1 MILLQI
7 IQPQRDKS
15 MHNKK
20 RASEIK
26 DFLGRQSGLKNYRL
40 ESMGFD
46 ASSRKYFR
54 VFLSDGATKILV
66 DDEGCYN
73 RPKEFAELS
82 RFLLKNKIKAPKVFE
97 KNLRKG
103 LLLVEDFGDSDFVK
117 KADGKNDKELLR
129 KAVDVLV
136 KLHKVNECPSC
147 VEVMDGKVILDN
159 FALFTDWYVP
169 ACLGRQL
176 TAEQRESFFKIVK
189 RLMPA
194 ALKLPSNLVLWDYHV
209 NNVMYPDSVDEA
221 AIIDFQD
228 AMWGPG
234 LYDLASLIE
243 DERRDIPAVTAKELK
258 EYYFSRM
265 GCLNRKDFETA
276 YAYMALL
283 RHMRVLGRF
292 TTLILVRKRPWYEK
306 YIPHGLEL
314 LKQSLENPLFKDLKK
329 WIAENFNESQW
340 GFPKDKQID
349 KAFVLAAG
357 RGTRMRHL
365 TEKCAK
371 PMIKVNGR
379 ALIDYGFDLLKNA
392 KIKDVVVNV
401 CYRKGTVKRHVQSLK
416 GFNVV
421 VSEEK
426 EALETG
432 GGIKKALKFFENKP
446 FIVVNADNI
455 LIDDGYKPVV
465 RQMQDIWDD
474 EKHDILLL
482 LRDIKG
488 IYGDRPAK
496 GDYKIT
502 EAGIERNKEKI
513 CGGGYDYGYVGVAII
528 HPRIFA
534 GAPRGKFSL
543 VELFDKA
550 ESSGRLG
557 YAVSD
562 RREFWVGSPEA
573 VEETEKMLAV

>member
-1 MILLQI
+1 
-7 IQPQRDKS
+7 

-26 DFLGRQSGLKNYRL
+26 DFLSRQSGLKNYKI

-54 VFLSDGATKILV
+54 FFLVDGTTKILV
-66 DDEGCYN
+66 DDEGCNN

-82 RFLLKNKIKAPKVFE
+82 RFLLKNKIKAPKIFV

-103 LLLVEDFGDSDFVK
+103 LLLIEDFGDSDFVK

-136 KLHKVNECPSC
+136 KLHKVNDCPSC
-147 VEVMDGKVILDN
+147 VDKMDDKVILDN
-159 FALFTDWYVP
+159 FALFADWYVP

-176 TAEQRESFFKIVK
+176 TAKQREAFFEIVK
-189 RLMPA
+189 KLMPE
-194 ALKLPSNLVLWDYHV
+194 ALKLQPNLVLWDYHV
-209 NNVMYPDSVDEA
+209 NNVMYPDNTDEA

-243 DERRDIPAVTAKELK
+243 DERRDIPAATAKELK

-265 GCLNRKDFETA
+265 GNLNRKDFETA

-292 TTLILVRKRPWYEK
+292 TTLILVRKRPWYAK

-314 LKQSLENPLFKDLKK
+314 LKRSLENPLFKDLKK
-329 WIAENFNESQW
+329 WIAENFNESYW
-340 GFPKDKQID
+340 GFPQDKQID

-371 PMIKVNGR
+371 PMVKVNGR
-379 ALIDYGFDLLKNA
+379 HLIDYGFDLLKNA

-401 CYRKGTVKRHVQSLK
+401 CYRKGAVKRHVKSLK
-416 GFNVV
+416 GFNIF

-446 FIVVNADNI
+446 FVVVNADNI
-455 LIDDGYKPVV
+455 LIDDGYKPVI
-465 RQMQDIWDD
+465 RQMQDIWNDK
-474 EKHDILLL
+474 KHDILLL
-482 LRDIKG
+482 LRDVKD
-488 IYGDRPAK
+488 IYGDKPAK

-502 EAGIERNKEKI
+502 GQGIERNKERI
-513 CGGGYDYGYVGVAII
+513 CGNGYDYVYVGVAII
-528 HPRIFA
+528 HPRIFEES
-534 GAPRGKFSL
+534 PKGKFSL
-543 VELFDKA
+543 VKLFDKA
-550 ESSGRLG
+550 ETSGRLG

-562 RREFWVGSPEA
+562 RMEFLVGSPEA
-573 VEETEKMLAV
+573 VEETENMLAA